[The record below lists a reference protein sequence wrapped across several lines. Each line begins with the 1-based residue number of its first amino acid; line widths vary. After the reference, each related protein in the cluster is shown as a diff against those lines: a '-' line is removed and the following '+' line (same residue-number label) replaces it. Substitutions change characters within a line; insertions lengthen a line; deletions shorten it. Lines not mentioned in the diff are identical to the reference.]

1 MVEVSVTQAV
11 EDMHV
16 QVDARLAALKSE
28 FESGEQRIRELEL
41 ESTKL
46 HDRLLMLSGAIQAL
60 QEMRAVFAGPNGLGM
75 DHAELDS

>member
-1 MVEVSVTQAV
+1 MAEVSATQNS
-11 EDMHV
+11 EDVYV
-16 QVDARLAALKSE
+16 QVEARLAALRNE

-60 QEMRAVFAGPNGLGM
+60 QEMHTVLTAPNGLGM
-75 DHAELDS
+75 DHAEPGS